1 MTSPNPGHNPEP
13 SNRRLRLSLIQRI
26 SIAVGLVS
34 LTALV
39 GEAWWAW
46 VWIHQQLVPLVESN
60 LNQLLGRPIELG
72 EVEQVGFDSI
82 RFGASAIPATPTDP
96 DRITTEGVIVE
107 FALLPLLLDRALQ
120 LNVILEEAN
129 AYIEQSADERWIS
142 TELQS
147 EEEDGAGFL
156 TTELQSIRLRDADLV
171 LNPLSE
177 PNIPDENV
185 QLADVNGVVRFL
197 EDNELIEFDLRGEAP
212 QGGTLQL
219 AGETRP
225 ATQQTELTVRGQ
237 DLPAVNVSRL
247 LDLPIALQSG
257 EVNGNLNIQFQSL
270 DQLPDINGTATFDD
284 VAAQIAEIPQTFTN
298 SNGRLRF
305 RGETIAFDNLRTRY
319 GELPTQ
325 IEGTINFDTGY
336 DLTAEAIEPVPVQ
349 NVLDTFEISSPVPL
363 DGELT
368 ANLRVEGALEQP
380 VLVGTATTVNTAE
393 IDQVDFSN
401 ITTQFRLS
409 VAGEVPTVTFPEIRA
424 IPQAGGQIIG
434 EGQLQLGEVPNV
446 AFTFAAANVPG
457 DAIARLY
464 DVSPAITI
472 GDVAATAR
480 VVGTTSDLQTIVQFQ
495 LPEATYPG
503 QGELVIANGGN
514 ILLRDAVFNVAG
526 GVVEA
531 TGQLA
536 EGQFQATI
544 DAAQVQLNQFSED
557 LRGQLSGT
565 LQLAG
570 STANFQPSNLQ
581 AEGQLRFSEGLAVIQ
596 DPLTAQVR
604 WNGEQIIVQQATAPG
619 LVASGTVDVQLEGTP
634 QIEQF
639 NLAVQ
644 TEDYNLQDLGLGLPQ
659 NVALAGQADF
669 TGRVTGTPTAPR
681 AVGALQ
687 VENLRADGL
696 VFDPVLTGQ
705 LNYQAGQRTDLQL
718 AGTQDRIALTLGPD
732 NRPLSFFVRQDQAV
746 AQGRTQGD
754 TLLVDLQRIPLAL
767 VEGFIPENALA
778 AGPIAGD
785 ISGDLAVNL
794 NTYAVQG
801 ELAVANP
808 RIGRIAAD
816 LFQGTIRF
824 ADGVVT
830 LTDGVIQQG
839 ESQIALGGTIP
850 IAGTQPVDFRIALDQ
865 VKVQN
870 ILQTLSLFEFG
881 DFATGLQTP
890 DLAEAADVRPVPIN
904 VTELSLLNQLRR
916 LSEIETLLARQQA
929 EEDAE
934 PLPTL
939 AELQGTLSGTIA
951 FTGALEAGLDV
962 AFDLQGQDW
971 IWGDYVINQVIAE
984 GSFQDGVLTASPV
997 RVEVDEGFVAFTGQ
1011 VGAEQLSGQLR
1022 ASDVPVEL
1030 LEPVLTQLP
1039 VDVDGQLDAVAT
1051 LAGSLDRPNVLGE
1064 IILESGRV
1072 NDQPVER
1079 AQAIFGYEN
1088 AQFNFTSD
1096 ILVAGTEPIDI
1107 VGSIPIA
1114 LPFAEV
1120 QPVSNQIS
1128 IRADVEDGGLAIVNL
1143 FTDQITWIEGQGQL
1157 ELAVGGTLNQPIVD
1171 GLLTVQDATL
1181 KPQALADPLTD
1192 VTGTVRLNDN
1202 RLVVDQLLAN
1212 YNNDQVTAAG
1222 ILPLFASQSEI
1233 ANPLT
1238 VAFND
1243 LTLDL
1248 NGIYEG
1254 DVSGNVI
1261 LTGAALEP
1269 TIGGTIRLTDGEVI
1283 IGGAGAAEEDEVEGV
1298 ENIEDED
1305 TEDEKIDEIEEASNP
1320 LLTPD
1325 SAVTAATLPDG
1336 TPAVSSPIPLAF
1348 NNLQI
1353 VLAEDVRVTREPI
1366 LSFEVA
1372 GDLTLNGTLEN
1383 LQPQGAVELTSGQIN
1398 LFATQFVLAQGE
1410 DQIVR
1415 FTPEGGLDPFLD
1427 IQLFALVP
1435 QVSGNL
1441 ISTSTPTLPAS
1452 SDVAETPDFFGTVR
1466 TIRVEASV
1474 TGRASELSENLQL
1487 TSDPNRSEAE
1497 IIALLG
1503 QSYLNALQA
1512 DPLLGAAT
1520 LAGSALFG
1528 GDLQVLITELGQAI
1542 GLSELRVF
1550 PTLITDEEADG
1561 ASVLG
1566 LAVEG
1571 VVDLT
1576 DDFSVSVAGVAGA
1589 EDPVRYSVIYRINNQ
1604 LRVQASTNLS
1614 GESRAVIQYEIV
1626 F

>member
-1 MTSPNPGHNPEP
+1 MTSPNPEHNPEP
-13 SNRRLRLSLIQRI
+13 DRRSRLSLPQRI
-26 SIAVGLVS
+26 SVAIGLVS
-34 LTALV
+34 LTALA
-39 GEAWWAW
+39 GGAWWAW

-60 LNQLLGRPIELG
+60 LKQLLGRPIELG
-72 EVEQVGFDSI
+72 KVEQVGFDSI
-82 RFGASAIPATPTDP
+82 RFGASAIPATPTDA

-107 FALLPLLLDRALQ
+107 FALLPLLLDRTLQ

-142 TELQS
+142 TELQT
-147 EEEDGAGFL
+147 EEEEGAGFL
-156 TTELQSIRLRDADLV
+156 TTELQSIRLRDAELV
-171 LNPLSE
+171 LNPLPE
-177 PNIPDENV
+177 PNIPDGNV

-197 EDNELIEFDLRGEAP
+197 EDNELIKFDLRGEAP
-212 QGGTLQL
+212 QGGTLRL

-237 DLPAVNVSRL
+237 NLPAINISRL

-257 EVNGNLNIQFQSL
+257 EVNGNLNIEFQSFE
-270 DQLPDINGTATFDD
+270 QLPNINGIATLND

-325 IEGTINFDTGY
+325 IEGTVNFDTGY
-336 DLTAEAIEPVPVQ
+336 NLTAEAIEPVPVQ

-363 DGELT
+363 EGELK
-368 ANLRVEGALEQP
+368 ANLRVQGALEQP

-434 EGQLQLGEVPNV
+434 EGQLRLGEVPNV

-480 VVGTTSDLQTIVQFQ
+480 VVGTTSNLQTIVQFQ

-544 DAAQVQLNQFSED
+544 DAAQVRLNQFSED

-669 TGRVTGTPTAPR
+669 TGRVTGTPTAPS

-816 LFQGTIRF
+816 LFQGNIRF

-850 IAGTQPVDFRIALDQ
+850 ITGTQPVNFQIALDQ

-890 DLAEAADVRPVPIN
+890 DLAEAADVRPTPIN

-916 LSEIETLLARQQA
+916 LSEIETLLAQQQA

-962 AFDLQGQDW
+962 VFDVQGQDW
-971 IWGDYVINQVIAE
+971 IWGDYLINQVIAE
-984 GSFQDGVLTASPV
+984 GSFQDGVLTALPV
-997 RVEVDEGFVAFTGQ
+997 RVEVDDGSVVFTGQ
-1011 VGAEQLSGQLR
+1011 VGAEQLSGQLQ
-1022 ASDVPVEL
+1022 ASDLPVEL
-1030 LEPVLTQLP
+1030 LEPVVTQLP
-1039 VDVDGQLDAVAT
+1039 VEVDGQLDAVAT
-1051 LAGSLDRPNVLGE
+1051 FTGSLDRPNVLGE

-1072 NDQPVER
+1072 NDQPVQR
-1079 AQAIFGYEN
+1079 AQAIFGYED
-1088 AQFNFTSD
+1088 ARFNFTSD

-1120 QPVSNQIS
+1120 QPTSNQIS
-1128 IRADVEDGGLAIVNL
+1128 IRADVEDEGLAIVNL
-1143 FTDQITWIEGQGQL
+1143 FTDQITWVEGQGQL

-1181 KPQALADPLTD
+1181 KSQTLADPLTN
-1192 VTGTVRLNDN
+1192 VTGTVQLSDN
-1202 RLVVDQLLAN
+1202 RLIVEQLLAN
-1212 YNNDQVTAAG
+1212 YNDDQLTAAG
-1222 ILPLFASQSEI
+1222 ILPLFASQSDV
-1233 ANPLT
+1233 ANLLT

-1283 IGGAGAAEEDEVEGV
+1283 IGGAEAEAAEEAEEVE
-1298 ENIEDED
+1298 E
-1305 TEDEKIDEIEEASNP
+1305 P
-1320 LLTPD
+1320 LLVTD
-1325 SAVTAATLPDG
+1325 TTAATAPLPDG
-1336 TPAVSSPIPLAF
+1336 TPAVSSAFPVAF

-1353 VLAEDVRVTREPI
+1353 VLADDVRVTREPI

-1372 GDLTLNGTLEN
+1372 GDLTLNGRLDN

-1398 LFATQFVLAQGE
+1398 LFSTYFVLAQGE
-1410 DQIVR
+1410 DQIVQ
-1415 FTPEGGLDPFLD
+1415 FTPEGGLDPLLD

-1435 QVSGNL
+1435 QVSGSL
-1441 ISTSTPTLPAS
+1441 VSRPTSPAS
-1452 SDVAETPDFFGTVR
+1452 NEIAETPDFFGTVR

-1474 TGRASELSENLQL
+1474 TGRASELEENLQL

-1503 QSYLNALQA
+1503 QSYLNTLQA
-1512 DPLLGAAT
+1512 DPVLGAAT

-1528 GDLQVLITELGQAI
+1528 GDLQVLITELGQVI

-1550 PTLITDEEADG
+1550 PTLITDEEAG
-1561 ASVLG
+1561 GESVLG

-1571 VVDLT
+1571 VVDIT

-1614 GESRAVIQYEIV
+1614 GESRAVLQYEIV